1 MIPRYPRKTTAGIVY
16 ASLTDLTPGSTL
28 TKRTVE
34 RDLHELAGIFPI
46 THDGCKPQGWS
57 WGKDAG
63 LFTIPNMDLTT
74 AITLRM
80 AQEYLSRLLPRNCFA
95 SLTPHLHR
103 AQEILN
109 KQGTAGLA
117 EWPEKIKIVPRIQP
131 LVPPVIEPQVLDL
144 LYDALLE
151 NRQFKGIYKAQ
162 GKPAK
167 EYELNPLGVVFN
179 DPIAYLVAT
188 RCGYNELRLFAL
200 HRFSSVELLDT
211 RSICPDNFSLQE
223 YIDGGAFGFINKPRH
238 KITLKAHFTFELS
251 NFLRESPLSNNQ
263 RITDNPDGSAI
274 VEAEVSD
281 NHQLRL
287 WLLGFGSDVE
297 VLAPASLRREIALHV
312 VKMGKLYAEE
322 FCLTEGVQL

>member
-1 MIPRYPRKTTAGIVY
+1 
-16 ASLTDLTPGSTL
+16 L

-34 RDLHELAGIFPI
+34 RDLHELAEIFPI
-46 THDGCKPQGWS
+46 INDGCKPQGWS
-57 WGKDAG
+57 WGKEAG
-63 LFTIPNMDLTT
+63 IFTIPNMDLNT

-80 AQEYLSRLLPRNCFA
+80 VQEYLSRLLPRNCFA
-95 SLTPHLHR
+95 SLTPHLRR
-103 AQEILN
+103 AQEILT
-109 KQGTAGLA
+109 KQGTEGLA

-131 LVPPVIEPQVLDL
+131 LIPPAMEPQVLDL
-144 LYDALLE
+144 IYDALLKK
-151 NRQFKGIYKAQ
+151 NQIKGTYKAQ
-162 GKPAK
+162 GKTAK

-188 RCGYNELRLFAL
+188 CWEYNELRLFAL

-211 RSICPDNFSLQE
+211 PSTIPDNFSLQE
-223 YIDGGAFGFINKPRH
+223 YIDGGAFGFINRPNH
-238 KITLKAHFTFELS
+238 KIAFKARFSFELA

-274 VEAEVSD
+274 VEAEIPD

-297 VLAPASLRREIALHV
+297 VLAPASLRREIAGQV
-312 VKMGKLYAEE
+312 VKMVKLYADI
-322 FCLTEGVQL
+322 LT